1 MVDSTYFFAL
11 FLIFLRLTSYFLVVD
26 IFFPSGTPKMLKGV
40 LGIIIAYGIIGGVDV
55 SVINSIN
62 SNYLLIFSAVSEI
75 MSGLI
80 LGVLTNI
87 IFLSIQFAGNWMDIH
102 AGFSMVSILDP
113 TTMTNT
119 TLLGNFSYMI
129 SMVIFLIVDGQGVVL
144 RLLAKSFEIVP
155 LGHTIVYGET
165 IQAIIKTIF
174 HFFTLGM
181 EIAIPV
187 VIIIVMTDICLGLIS
202 RTVPSI
208 PIMIFG
214 MPIKNVLGLVTFL
227 IIMPLIAKVV
237 SSAVYN
243 LPQLFENLV
252 KVIPTAGFI
261 FIFADDDK
269 TEAAT
274 PKKLS
279 DAKKKG
285 QLPRSKDVNVAVT
298 MLACTLL
305 ISVLWDNMTNGFK
318 DAILYFV
325 RFPALNNFSFDTV
338 GHLSIFVLYKVAVI
352 LLPFAISIMV
362 AGVAASLMQ
371 TGFLTTGE
379 PLKPSFGKL
388 NPISGFKNMF
398 SKKSLVDLG
407 KNSIVITIVT
417 IIAYKY
423 MKKNYLNI
431 VNLGN
436 LYMPTMGT
444 EIKNLVVGIFSQI
457 CIVLVVIAAIDYF
470 LQRKMFAKDMKMTK
484 QEVKDEYK
492 EQEGDP
498 QIKGKIKQKQRE
510 VSRRRMM
517 NAVAD
522 ATVVVTNPTHIA
534 VALKYEEN
542 NSKMEAPKL
551 VAKGANYLA
560 LKIKEKAKENNVPIV
575 ENKPLARLMY
585 KQVELNQEIPEDM
598 YQAVAEILAVV
609 MKIKR

>member
-279 DAKKKG
+279 DAKK
-285 QLPRSKDVNVAVT
+285 R
-298 MLACTLL
+298 
-305 ISVLWDNMTNGFK
+305 DNF
-318 DAILYFV
+318 
-325 RFPALNNFSFDTV
+325 
-338 GHLSIFVLYKVAVI
+338 
-352 LLPFAISIMV
+352 
-362 AGVAASLMQ
+362 
-371 TGFLTTGE
+371 
-379 PLKPSFGKL
+379 
-388 NPISGFKNMF
+388 
-398 SKKSLVDLG
+398 
-407 KNSIVITIVT
+407 
-417 IIAYKY
+417 
-423 MKKNYLNI
+423 
-431 VNLGN
+431 
-436 LYMPTMGT
+436 
-444 EIKNLVVGIFSQI
+444 
-457 CIVLVVIAAIDYF
+457 
-470 LQRKMFAKDMKMTK
+470 
-484 QEVKDEYK
+484 QEV
-492 EQEGDP
+492 
-498 QIKGKIKQKQRE
+498 
-510 VSRRRMM
+510 RM
-517 NAVAD
+517 
-522 ATVVVTNPTHIA
+522 
-534 VALKYEEN
+534 
-542 NSKMEAPKL
+542 
-551 VAKGANYLA
+551 
-560 LKIKEKAKENNVPIV
+560 
-575 ENKPLARLMY
+575 LM
-585 KQVELNQEIPEDM
+585 
-598 YQAVAEILAVV
+598 
-609 MKIKR
+609 